1 MVGRHISPDIKECA
15 LQLWEAGWD
24 RSEVCW
30 AFNVSQASLYHWM
43 HIFEEFGTATRPPS
57 PLRGRPR
64 IITFAVLTAVKQLY
78 EQHSDTYLDELQW
91 FLAIH
96 HDITI
101 SISALQVNLDKA
113 GLTWKILHK
122 IAKERDEEHRA
133 AYCHCIQNDFSGTRG
148 EFVAVDESSKNE
160 HDVARRYGRSP
171 VGNSA
176 DLVDPFIRGERYSL
190 VAAMSITGYLATH
203 VVPGSL
209 NSFAFFDFIVDDVV
223 CTIQYASLP
232 NLLIQP

>member
-1 MVGRHISPDIKECA
+1 MVGRRISPDIKCA

-30 AFNVSQASLYHWM
+30 AFNVSQASLYCWM
-43 HIFEEFGTATRPPS
+43 HIFEEFGTATCPPL
-57 PLRGRPR
+57 PLRGRPC

-78 EQHSDTYLDELQW
+78 EQHTDTYLNELQW

-96 HDITI
+96 HDIVI

-113 GLTWKILHK
+113 GLTQKILHK
-122 IAKERDEEHRA
+122 IAKERDEEHRTT
-133 AYCHCIQNDFSGTRG
+133 YCHCIQNDFSGTG
-148 EFVAVDESSKNE
+148 GKFVAVDKSSKNE
-160 HDVARRYGRSP
+160 HDVTQRYGCSP

-176 DLVDPFIRGERYSL
+176 DLVDPFIRGEQYSWA
-190 VAAMSITGYLATH
+190 AAMSVTGYLATR

-209 NSFAFFDFIVDDVV
+209 NSFAFFDFIVDNVV